1 MNVVVAELI
10 ASDLLA
16 DPHGGIALKTLHRFL
31 AYNMEWIGQ
40 VQYLKKKFKPFQKK
54 RQSFH
59 TVKISL
65 YYLLDQIRSDRYFN
79 TNISC
84 KIGKIL

>member
-40 VQYLKKKFKPFQKK
+40 VQ
-54 RQSFH
+54 
-59 TVKISL
+59 
-65 YYLLDQIRSDRYFN
+65 LLIKN
-79 TNISC
+79 
-84 KIGKIL
+84 